1 MGANEG
7 ASELSGADRVV
18 EVVPC
23 NQKTDPAA
31 TPSARNPEL
40 AAHAER
46 QAKLGRC
53 GLVML
58 AVMAGALML
67 VGAVG
72 SIKWDNELTRAI
84 YTNADHR
91 YALAA
96 LNVSSGLIFGIAL
109 IGLYLPAQWGLK
121 LNVIGCA
128 WYLVGT
134 LVIEVFEGGK
144 IVWTESIADVVFWA
158 AFPIVQIVCI
168 LAGSSRNPAF
178 VGGAADLEHA
188 NA

>member
-1 MGANEG
+1 MGTNEG
-7 ASELSGADRVV
+7 ASELSGAEKVV

-23 NQKTDPAA
+23 NQKIGPA
-31 TPSARNPEL
+31 TMPSAREL
-40 AAHAER
+40 ELQAHARR

-72 SIKWDNELTRAI
+72 SIKWENELTRAL

-128 WYLVGT
+128 WFLVGT
-134 LVIEVFEGGK
+134 LVIEVFEGDK
-144 IVWTESIADVVFWA
+144 IVWTESMADVVFWGS
-158 AFPIVQIVCI
+158 FPIVQIVCI

-178 VGGAADLEHA
+178 AGGPADLEYA

>member
-1 MGANEG
+1 MGTNEG
-7 ASELSGADRVV
+7 ASELSGADKLV
-18 EVVPC
+18 EAVPC
-23 NQKTDPAA
+23 NQKTGSPGI
-31 TPSARNPEL
+31 PSARDLEL
-40 AAHAER
+40 DAHAQR
-46 QAKLGRC
+46 QARLGRY

-72 SIKWDNELTRAI
+72 SIKWENELTRAL
-84 YTNADHR
+84 YANADHR

-96 LNVSSGLIFGIAL
+96 LNVSSGLIFCIAL

-128 WYLVGT
+128 WYVVGT
-134 LVIEVFEGGK
+134 LVIEVFEGDK
-144 IVWTESIADVVFWA
+144 IVWTESMADVVFWG

-178 VGGAADLEHA
+178 VGGTAELEHA
-188 NA
+188 HA

>member
-1 MGANEG
+1 MGTNEG
-7 ASELSGADRVV
+7 VSELSGADKLV

-23 NQKTDPAA
+23 NQKIGPA
-31 TPSARNPEL
+31 TMPSARDLDLE
-40 AAHAER
+40 AHAQR
-46 QAKLGRC
+46 QVKLGRC

-58 AVMAGALML
+58 AGMAGALML

-72 SIKWDNELTRAI
+72 SIKWENELTGAL

-96 LNVSSGLIFGIAL
+96 LNVSSGLIFCIAL

-134 LVIEVFEGGK
+134 LVIEVFEGDK
-144 IVWTESIADVVFWA
+144 IVWTESMADVVFWG

-168 LAGSSRNPAF
+168 LVGTSRNPAF
-178 VGGAADLEHA
+178 VGGQADSERG

>member
-1 MGANEG
+1 MGTNEG
-7 ASELSGADRVV
+7 AGELSGAEKVI
-18 EVVPC
+18 EVVAS
-23 NQKTDPAA
+23 NQKSGSPTI
-31 TPSARNPEL
+31 PSASEL
-40 AAHAER
+40 ELEAHAQR

-72 SIKWDNELTRAI
+72 SIKWENELTRVL

-96 LNVSSGLIFGIAL
+96 LNVSSGLIFCIAL

-128 WYLVGT
+128 WYVVGT
-134 LVIEVFEGGK
+134 LVIEVFEGDK
-144 IVWTESIADVVFWA
+144 IVWTESMADVVFWG

-178 VGGAADLEHA
+178 VGGPAELEYA
-188 NA
+188 GA

>member
-1 MGANEG
+1 MGTNEG
-7 ASELSGADRVV
+7 ASELSGADKLV
-18 EVVPC
+18 EAVPC
-23 NQKTDPAA
+23 NQKTGSPGI
-31 TPSARNPEL
+31 PSARDLEL
-40 AAHAER
+40 DAHAQR
-46 QAKLGRC
+46 QARLGRY

-72 SIKWDNELTRAI
+72 SIKWENELTRAL
-84 YTNADHR
+84 YANADHR

-134 LVIEVFEGGK
+134 LVIEVFEGDK
-144 IVWTESIADVVFWA
+144 IVWTESMADVVFWG
-158 AFPIVQIVCI
+158 AFPIMQIVCI

-178 VGGAADLEHA
+178 VGGLAELEYA